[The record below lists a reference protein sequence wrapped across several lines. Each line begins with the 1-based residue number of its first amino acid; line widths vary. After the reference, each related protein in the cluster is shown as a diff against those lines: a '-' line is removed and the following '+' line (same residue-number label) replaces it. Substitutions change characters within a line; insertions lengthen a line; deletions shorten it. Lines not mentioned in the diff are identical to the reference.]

1 MTVHLRRM
9 YVDCRYGQLHLH
21 TAFPSTG
28 GFDELTPMICVPS
41 LPGSGRVFRPLLAEL
56 GKDRSVYAPDLPG
69 CGESDAAESHVGMS
83 DVAVA
88 LADLLDGLRLRQVD
102 VLGYHAGSLAAIELA
117 LARPQQVRRVVLMGV
132 PLLDA
137 REREAFLSRQPAGGT
152 ARELASAVTAYAAG
166 ERLPLLRQPVLV
178 LRPRD
183 ELRDATQRSD
193 ALLRDARRVDL
204 ESGSQGLDAKLAAD
218 TLLYARDFLDR

>member
-1 MTVHLRRM
+1 
-9 YVDCRYGQLHLH
+9 
-21 TAFPSTG
+21 
-28 GFDELTPMICVPS
+28 
-41 LPGSGRVFRPLLAEL
+41 
-56 GKDRSVYAPDLPG
+56 
-69 CGESDAAESHVGMS
+69 MS

-88 LADLLDGLRLRQVD
+88 LADLVDGLRLRQVD

-137 REREAFLSRQPAGGT
+137 REREAFLSRQPAGGA
-152 ARELASAVTAYAAG
+152 ARELAGAVTAYAAG

-204 ESGSQGLDAKLAAD
+204 ESGADGLDAKLAAD

>member
-1 MTVHLRRM
+1 
-9 YVDCRYGQLHLH
+9 
-21 TAFPSTG
+21 
-28 GFDELTPMICVPS
+28 
-41 LPGSGRVFRPLLAEL
+41 
-56 GKDRSVYAPDLPG
+56 
-69 CGESDAAESHVGMS
+69 
-83 DVAVA
+83 
-88 LADLLDGLRLRQVD
+88 
-102 VLGYHAGSLAAIELA
+102 
-117 LARPQQVRRVVLMGV
+117 MGV

-152 ARELASAVTAYAAG
+152 ARELAGAVTAYAAG

-204 ESGSQGLDAKLAAD
+204 ESGADGLDAKLAAD